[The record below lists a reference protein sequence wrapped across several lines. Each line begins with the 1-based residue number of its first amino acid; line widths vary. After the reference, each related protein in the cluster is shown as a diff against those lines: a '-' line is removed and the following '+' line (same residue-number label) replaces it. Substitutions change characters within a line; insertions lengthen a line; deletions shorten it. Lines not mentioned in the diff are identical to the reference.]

1 MVQYQWFEIKFNLLG
16 GLTNKNLNK
25 GNYSYNS
32 FLIYI
37 YSSTTHSLRNFIN
50 HIIHKPSPQK
60 KFMTI
65 ANINA
70 INSNIK
76 ELGKPKKKKKK
87 QPTLLSHPTKGG
99 NLLLP

>member
-37 YSSTTHSLRNFIN
+37 YIFQYHSFN
-50 HIIHKPSPQK
+50 
-60 KFMTI
+60 
-65 ANINA
+65 
-70 INSNIK
+70 K
-76 ELGKPKKKKKK
+76 EFYQSYYTQTLPPKKI
-87 QPTLLSHPTKGG
+87 HDHC
-99 NLLLP
+99 